1 MPKGRSRPHS
11 VFLLLGE
18 PLAIDL
24 VNTLVPPAYGGDLVA
39 TRNRVLEWLQAEAI
53 RLPADGLELPQ
64 VEDLVGLREALRS
77 LFSAALDGTTP
88 PVWSLRI
95 VNSASRAGARYVE
108 LEWTAGVGPRA
119 RAHPARRRDGGR
131 PGVALLAEIA
141 RSGIELLGGPDR
153 DKLRRCGGPGCS
165 LLFVATN
172 LQRRWCAAYLCGN
185 RVRVARHY
193 DRTRRTGFP

>member
-39 TRNRVLEWLQAEAI
+39 TPNRVIEWLQAEGV
-53 RLPADGLELPQ
+53 RLPADALEPPE

-77 LFSAALDGTTP
+77 LFGAALDGTAP
-88 PVWSLRI
+88 PVRPLRI

-108 LEWTAGVGPRA
+108 VEWTAGVGPQA
-119 RAHPARRRDGGR
+119 RAHPVRRRDGGR

-172 LQRRWCAAYLCGN
+172 PQRRWCAAHLCGN

-193 DRTRRTGFP
+193 DRTRRTGSP